1 MALFLFYQMF
11 GFLFLFTGLILI
23 IEQAYRPFS
32 YCYKAYGM
40 VYFMLKYMTY
50 SNIIYEFMMYL
61 GIVCDIL
68 RHSLRCAWIR
78 FTIYLRR
85 DNEDRV

>member
-23 IEQAYRPFS
+23 IELAFWSFS

-40 VYFMLKYMTY
+40 VYFMLKYMEY

-68 RHSLRCAWIR
+68 GHSLRSAWIR

>member
-23 IEQAYRPFS
+23 IEQVYRTFS
-32 YCYKAYGM
+32 YCYKVYGM
-40 VYFMLKYMTY
+40 VYFMLKYMEY

-68 RHSLRCAWIR
+68 GHSLRCAWIR